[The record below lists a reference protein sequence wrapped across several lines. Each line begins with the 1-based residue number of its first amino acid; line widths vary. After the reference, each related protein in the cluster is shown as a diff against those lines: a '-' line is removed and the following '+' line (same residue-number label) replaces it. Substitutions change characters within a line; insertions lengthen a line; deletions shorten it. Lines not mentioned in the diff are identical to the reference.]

1 MYRKLAI
8 ACGAVTALIFLAY
21 CGLEL
26 LDKESQFAKDY
37 GYTLGLILLPFCCGL
52 APATGVLTIVF
63 GILSLSHSRQQR
75 NRPNDSRQP

>member
-37 GYTLGLILLPFCCGL
+37 GYTLGLILLPFCCGV

-63 GILSLSHSRQQR
+63 TVLSLTTQGRQ
-75 NRPNDSRQP
+75 RPR